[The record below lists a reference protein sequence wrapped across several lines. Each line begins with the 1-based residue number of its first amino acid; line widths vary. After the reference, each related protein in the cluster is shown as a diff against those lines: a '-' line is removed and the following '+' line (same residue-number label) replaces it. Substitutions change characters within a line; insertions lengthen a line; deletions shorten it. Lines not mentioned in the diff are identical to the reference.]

1 MSLKHPIGA
10 HVVDRAGVD
19 AFQAHAD
26 GLDTTRPT
34 GGFRT
39 KASIEDPRVP
49 DHLVSRAVARAK
61 EGDREAVRFLYLRYA
76 DNVYSYVRSIVRDDY
91 EAEDVT
97 QHVFAKLM
105 TVIGKY
111 EQRAVPFSAWI
122 LRLAHNVAIDMIRA
136 RRAIPAAEVFGPDER
151 AEARDDDRVY
161 GLRSALEALPD
172 EQRDVVVLR
181 HVVGLSPGEIAER
194 LGRSESS
201 VHGLHHRGRRAL
213 QAQLAEL
220 ECTPSTAVKV
230 AA

>member
-1 MSLKHPIGA
+1 MSAPTSTARKANGSMMNGLQA
-10 HVVDRAGVD
+10 RADELGTMRPGGRFRSKTKLD
-19 AFQAHAD
+19 D
-26 GLDTTRPT
+26 GT
-34 GGFRT
+34 
-39 KASIEDPRVP
+39 VP
-49 DHLVSRAVARAK
+49 DRIVRRAVARAK

-76 DNVYSYVRSIVRDDY
+76 DNVYGYVRSIVRDDY

-105 TVIGKY
+105 TVIVKY
-111 EQRAVPFSAWI
+111 EQRGVPFSAWI
-122 LRLAHNVAIDMIRA
+122 LRLAHNVAIDHIRS

-151 AEARDDDRVY
+151 VERDDDRVY
-161 GLRSALEALPD
+161 GVRSALEALPE

-194 LGRSESS
+194 MGRSESS

-220 ECTPSTAVKV
+220 QLTPSTSVK
-230 AA
+230 AAA